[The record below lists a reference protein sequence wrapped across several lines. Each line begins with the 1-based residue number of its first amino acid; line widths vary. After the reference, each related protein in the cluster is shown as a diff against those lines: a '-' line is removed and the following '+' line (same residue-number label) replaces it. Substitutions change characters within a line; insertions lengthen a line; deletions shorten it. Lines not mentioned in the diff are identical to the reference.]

1 MVPRKNPRGG
11 QRREQS
17 GRRSRTRLDWGARSN
32 TWSIGLSCVGL
43 RGTVRSRPA
52 HPSACGPTP
61 SPSQARPSPSADD
74 SGRAKSWPESP
85 SGQGRSWSA
94 RSTPRSLRGRTTRR
108 RCAIY
113 IYMSRFHLSIAAA
126 RITNCI
132 RITSRHT
139 IRTRVP
145 MSVSPVET
153 TKTTRAASNVDATQ
167 HSGKRMDN
175 GPPDITDGRPSGTG
189 PSDMAEGPSDL
200 AASMRSASARPTAS
214 CSFNAPRGSST
225 RLRRRLSS
233 RSRVGGRGAPADMV
247 GPGSRA
253 RSHCE
258 PAVPPRTAMHIARS
272 SRRTVGVLT
281 VDQAVLASEGRNNE
295 KRRLCRH
302 LS

>member
-43 RGTVRSRPA
+43 LVLRPTWTRRSTRESEWTTAPGHHGRPPLGDRSFGQSCPCSCKRPSRPA
-52 HPSACGPTP
+52 LWPAC
-61 SPSQARPSPSADD
+61 
-74 SGRAKSWPESP
+74 
-85 SGQGRSWSA
+85 
-94 RSTPRSLRGRTTRR
+94 
-108 RCAIY
+108 
-113 IYMSRFHLSIAAA
+113 RFCL
-126 RITNCI
+126 
-132 RITSRHT
+132 
-139 IRTRVP
+139 
-145 MSVSPVET
+145 
-153 TKTTRAASNVDATQ
+153 
-167 HSGKRMDN
+167 
-175 GPPDITDGRPSGTG
+175 
-189 PSDMAEGPSDL
+189 AERPSDL

-281 VDQAVLASEGRNNE
+281 VDQAVLASEGRNDE